1 MLKNVLELTRFP
13 GEFENFALP
22 SLVAGSIVLMSSVQP
37 MPLAYEYGYLCFR
50 VLVFSLNTCLINHGY
65 NLDFTIE
72 RMRGASAGAHLDL
85 FWGGAAD
92 LIAGELSSI
101 LGFERRLTHILDP
114 DPQQVP
120 ILESGKLD
128 MLLNLLYGDQKNFL
142 LALMTA
148 DSLQLPDYSLLVRKE
163 MHAHF
168 IALLTGVSLSKAE
181 HLISQGAQAANM
193 LPLKVLYAQV
203 DSMDKTLT
211 AHKGDGKNAKEL
223 EPARVVCDMK
233 KAEENF
239 LNPLMDLTS
248 EAIQQKWQI
257 QIRGES
263 RVRLPYAWDVHCWY
277 DPELLLLPTS
287 KVQTTGA
294 WGFTLI
300 RIKSVRQVF
309 CTYRDQVNSVLCT
322 LLSAP
327 ASLIVGL
334 TWVTNALINH
344 PKEGGEWEV
353 LWDTLCVHAM
363 VNGFLVPVQPLGI
376 FFLQSLINDPCPQIS
391 THQYLSLKSLS
402 ELVGLPHGGAD
413 SALVSL
419 ISCCKVSKVL
429 V

>member
-148 DSLQLPDYSLLVRKE
+148 DSLQLS
-163 MHAHF
+163 
-168 IALLTGVSLSKAE
+168 GV
-181 HLISQGAQAANM
+181 
-193 LPLKVLYAQV
+193 LKVRESNDYIQKLLY
-203 DSMDKTLT
+203 
-211 AHKGDGKNAKEL
+211 
-223 EPARVVCDMK
+223 PY
-233 KAEENF
+233 
-239 LNPLMDLTS
+239 
-248 EAIQQKWQI
+248 
-257 QIRGES
+257 S
-263 RVRLPYAWDVHCWY
+263 RIFRRYRLVF
-277 DPELLLLPTS
+277 PEISHET
-287 KVQTTGA
+287 Q
-294 WGFTLI
+294 LI
-300 RIKSVRQVF
+300 
-309 CTYRDQVNSVLCT
+309 
-322 LLSAP
+322 
-327 ASLIVGL
+327 
-334 TWVTNALINH
+334 
-344 PKEGGEWEV
+344 
-353 LWDTLCVHAM
+353 
-363 VNGFLVPVQPLGI
+363 
-376 FFLQSLINDPCPQIS
+376 
-391 THQYLSLKSLS
+391 
-402 ELVGLPHGGAD
+402 
-413 SALVSL
+413 SL
-419 ISCCKVSKVL
+419 ISINLPGMNTLRDEAIDDEDSRNIIRSYNRCLRTSQMITCKDAGHHMGFVAPMFTPGCEDLVPSIIDSSFWVLWKTWSKTDVDTAVKVVQAYGVYFWQILKPSRSSSEPWKFKLVDAIMRSDILELTFQVAVKFSESPTRNTEQITRDRINKLLDSIIFFWEKMGRLHPQRVL
-429 V
+429 